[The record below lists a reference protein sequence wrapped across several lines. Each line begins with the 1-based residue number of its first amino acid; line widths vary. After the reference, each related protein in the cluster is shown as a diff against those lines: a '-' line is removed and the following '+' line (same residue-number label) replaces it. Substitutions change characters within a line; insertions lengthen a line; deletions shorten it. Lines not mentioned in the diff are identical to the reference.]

1 MAGKV
6 KQLPNRLPLLTL
18 VFVIVGIQSSNAQLV
33 HFSEEAF
40 DKATFSQLPLL
51 QARQVCLE
59 SLNEQLVRIAEV
71 TSLTEHQR
79 EKLRTAGEVDIHRY
93 FGDYKTFKS
102 GIPFG
107 NIARDQWQQ
116 LSVESRARAKP
127 FSRQF
132 LAGLHRDDSIFM
144 RLLKRIATHE
154 QLIAVSEAEKKAE
167 SIEYA
172 EQIDAAMLV
181 VGRSVPLTDEQ
192 RKAIKE
198 LLMTKTTP
206 PSLFGNSLMPL
217 YFVLARMGQVEEE
230 LRDLFDANDW
240 PAVKKLV
247 EAGKTATE

>member
-1 MAGKV
+1 M
-6 KQLPNRLPLLTL
+6 
-18 VFVIVGIQSSNAQLV
+18 
-33 HFSEEAF
+33 
-40 DKATFSQLPLL
+40 
-51 QARQVCLE
+51 
-59 SLNEQLVRIAEV
+59 
-71 TSLTEHQR
+71 
-79 EKLRTAGEVDIHRY
+79 
-93 FGDYKTFKS
+93 
-102 GIPFG
+102 
-107 NIARDQWQQ
+107 
-116 LSVESRARAKP
+116 RAKP

-154 QLIAVSEAEKKAE
+154 QLIAISEAEKKAE

-192 RKAIKE
+192 RKSIKD
-198 LLMTKTTP
+198 LLMTKTNP

-230 LRDLFDANDW
+230 LRDLFDADDW
-240 PAVKKLV
+240 PSVKKLV